1 MRGADKPDGQLSYI
15 ARKVNAAPTDP
26 TDENSYSF
34 IILNVWSGLN
44 GGKLV
49 AHGNT
54 MDAVAELIG
63 QFGDQVEVVSPTVF
77 MDRLI
82 ANCGK

>member
-1 MRGADKPDGQLSYI
+1 MRAAGKSDGQLSYI

-54 MDAVAELIG
+54 MDAVAELIS
-63 QFGDQVEVVSPTVF
+63 QLDPDVELVTPSVF

-82 ANCGK
+82 KNCG